1 MQIVKKS
8 EKEKIGKENGTV
20 VIDETYICRGK
31 IIKCPTNT
39 NDETPGLQW
48 IIVGVDKENPHDIFM
63 ELILNRTVEA
73 LCNTFKK
80 NINAVN
86 NILIQTD
93 SHRSCPRAVE
103 YIGGVH
109 EIVNHSY
116 GFKNQA
122 GNTTNEIES
131 PWSHF

>member
-1 MQIVKKS
+1 M
-8 EKEKIGKENGTV
+8 
-20 VIDETYICRGK
+20 
-31 IIKCPTNT
+31 
-39 NDETPGLQW
+39 QW

-80 NINAVN
+80 NINEVN

-93 SHRSCPRAVE
+93 GHRSCPRAVE

-109 EIVNHSY
+109 EIVNHSC